1 MSLILTKCV
10 EFSDDRKEFVAS
22 ENGKTFRLDNSSGA
36 IVRKV
41 KVDKCIVQKLG
52 EGRCDY
58 LMNID
63 DKKIVYFIELKGG
76 DLRKALKQISDTIEY
91 LKSEFTNF
99 IFEARIVGSGNVPK
113 LKTITAYKNL
123 AKLVLP
129 TNGKIIYR
137 TNKFHTESI

>member
-1 MSLILTKCV
+1 MSLILESCI
-10 EFSDDRKEFVAS
+10 EYNDNRKECVAT
-22 ENGKTFRLDNSSGA
+22 ENGKTFRLENNSGVV
-36 IVRKV
+36 VRKV
-41 KVDKCIVQKLG
+41 KVDKCILQQVG

-58 LMNID
+58 LMNVD

-76 DLRKALKQISDTIEY
+76 DLRKGLKQISDTIDY

-113 LKTITAYKNL
+113 LKTITAYKSL

-129 TNGKIIYR
+129 SNGKIIYR